1 MHVRTDLVD
10 GWMDVG
16 VYGTASITGLYMLGM
31 KFGGVA
37 FPKLKFQEYV
47 LRIFPVIFVE
57 N

>member
-1 MHVRTDLVD
+1 
-10 GWMDVG
+10 MDVG